1 MGEGKDKSA
10 PRTVVKPA
18 WPLEIRTERKKCN
31 VPQRRLPLLTFQV
44 KRERERER
52 EREPKKN
59 GALHGIEEGFFV
71 VTPLVVHFEVK
82 KHGIRWG
89 GVVNLLLRV
98 FLS

>member
-1 MGEGKDKSA
+1 MGEGKDKARRA
-10 PRTVVKPA
+10 PSSSQRGLFK
-18 WPLEIRTERKKCN
+18 IRTERKKCN

-52 EREPKKN
+52 ERERD